1 MDTLEHSQRTYF
13 EKRVGPDFLVYWIR
27 LSSFIVWLLLGIFF
41 LVADFAKPEQV
52 TLFDRLFDVTR
63 RTVWD
68 QNMLMISFFVA
79 IVLFFFSLLSLI
91 INTRRL
97 KRKSDRI
104 SISLIISLIVST
116 LSILLYLAYALNNI
130 NALF

>member
-1 MDTLEHSQRTYF
+1 MDTLSHSQRTYF
-13 EKRVGPDFLVYWIR
+13 EKRNGPDFLVYWIR
-27 LSSFIVWLLLGIFF
+27 ISSFAVWLLLGIFF

-91 INTRRL
+91 LNTRRL
-97 KRKSDRI
+97 KRKSDHI
-104 SISLIISLIVST
+104 SLSLIISLIVST

-130 NALF
+130 NALY

>member
-13 EKRVGPDFLVYWIR
+13 EKRIGPDFLVYWIR